1 MPLNLPHGFTSLQQV
16 DEAYNPR
23 LVAVDVEAALRHN
36 AERSEH
42 TRRTLKWHERVPY
55 GPTLAETLDIFPAR
69 EPDAPVF
76 FFIHG
81 GYWRAN
87 AARDFHHMALGAHA
101 RGFTTVVVDY
111 ALCPT
116 VTVDEIVRQ
125 VRAAAAWVARNIAQY
140 GGDPRRI
147 VVGGHSAGGHLGAML
162 LCTRWQEDYGL
173 PADPFAGAVL
183 VSGLF
188 DIAPLRYSYLQP
200 AIQLDEGIVQRN
212 SPVLHARR
220 STTPMLLVWG
230 ALEQPAFER
239 QSTAMHRAWTAAGNA
254 AELAP
259 HAGVDHFTV
268 IEGFEDPGSPLCLAL
283 QRMADLTRGGSTS
296 PAPSGIRG

>member
-1 MPLNLPHGFTSLQQV
+1 MPLHLPHGFTSLQEV

-23 LVAVDVEAALRHN
+23 LRALDVEAALRHN
-36 AERSEH
+36 AERSEYA
-42 TRRTLKWHERVPY
+42 RRTLRYHERVPY

-69 EPDAPVF
+69 KSNAPVF
-76 FFIHG
+76 FFVHS
-81 GYWRAN
+81 GYWRAS
-87 AARDFHHMALGAHA
+87 AARDFHHMAIGAHQMD
-101 RGFTTVVVDY
+101 FTTVAVDY

-116 VTVDEIVRQ
+116 VSIDEIVRQ

-162 LCTRWQEDYGL
+162 LCTRWKEDYGL
-173 PADPFAGAVL
+173 PDDLFAGAVL

-188 DIAPLRYSYLQP
+188 DIAPLRFSYLQP

-212 SPVLHARR
+212 SPVLHVRR
-220 STTPMLLVWG
+220 CATPLMLAWG
-230 ALEQPAFER
+230 ALEQPAFEH
-239 QSTAMHRAWTAAGNA
+239 QSLAMHRAWTAAGNA

-259 HAGVDHFTV
+259 HAGADHFTV
-268 IEGFEDPGSPLCLAL
+268 IQGFEDPESPLCRAL
-283 QRMADLTRGGSTS
+283 QRMAG
-296 PAPSGIRG
+296 